1 MGGGTDGD
9 KQANRRKENDIH
21 VFKCH
26 TETYYFMN
34 KGMRHIGN
42 LTYFASCKLHAIIN

>member
-9 KQANRRKENDIH
+9 KEANRRKENDIH

-26 TETYYFMN
+26 IETYYFMN
-34 KGMRHIGN
+34 KGIRHIGN
-42 LTYFASCKLHAIIN
+42 PTNFVSCKLHAIIN